1 MSQGNITR
9 TTVPHSKYP
18 FSKDSDLL
26 NNLNLQNYSHVEIAE
41 SSKVYGLLAAYVL
54 KTCTSPANS
63 LTVDIGQ
70 AKDITSKASV
80 LASLKKKEPETAAST
95 LGLGMF
101 MFQHNNRT
109 LQCLHQRIGAPVGTN
124 CGPKIFTSLVIFVE
138 GDGANCKNVVEDL
151 INHLL
156 AHEGSPKR
164 ETFIVF
170 RWHMKYQYWMKD
182 VTVLSRSI
190 ESVVLKDEV
199 KTTVTNDMDDFL
211 DESTLEFYLDHGIP
225 YKRSYLFYG
234 APGSGKTSL
243 IQALAGKY
251 QRNVC
256 YLQPSHPDMT
266 DDSLKE
272 AIKRC
277 PRRSIVVFEDIDAL
291 FDDKREGNHKS
302 HLTFSGLLNALD
314 GVGPPLAQIFIL
326 TTNHR
331 ERLDPALIRNGR
343 VDLHVQFTPATTQQM
358 GSIFLAYYPGEKAL
372 ATEFSTKLQGLLGDE
387 HVSMAAM
394 QHFFISNRKSTVEEA
409 VGNVEQIP
417 ENLKEQK
424 DTKDKVEKL
433 NNVKGIGAKK
443 ALATEF
449 STKLQGLLGDEHV
462 SMAAMQHFFI
472 SNRKST
478 VEEAVGSDFKDIGAK
493 VTKKISLKMVIIG
506 LLIASM
512 LFFGGILT
520 GSIVATY
527 IVKGTETSGD
537 GILQVKV
544 KTQEAI
550 TWKKTPIVG
559 MSNDELRELKYFA
572 LSSENGVASFHVKG
586 YQKMIHN
593 NTVCLLV
600 EGGTITFDD
609 DGVHGSTGEVNPYL
623 GEAVD
628 ETGRRRFGP
637 LSYTHGSMES

>member
-433 NNVKGIGAKK
+433 NDVKGIGAKRFRRHRSK
-443 ALATEF
+443 
-449 STKLQGLLGDEHV
+449 GD
-462 SMAAMQHFFI
+462 
-472 SNRKST
+472 
-478 VEEAVGSDFKDIGAK
+478 
-493 VTKKISLKMVIIG
+493 KKKSLKMVIIG
-506 LLIASM
+506 LFIASM

>member
-54 KTCTSPANS
+54 KTCTNPANS
-63 LTVDIGQ
+63 LAVDIGQ

-80 LASLKKKEPETAAST
+80 LASLKQEEPKTAVST

-101 MFQHNNRT
+101 MFQHDNRT
-109 LQCLHQRIGAPVGTN
+109 LQCLHQRIGAPVGTS

-156 AHEGSPKR
+156 AHEGATKR
-164 ETFIVF
+164 DTFTVF

-234 APGSGKTSL
+234 APGSGKTSF

-277 PRRSIVVFEDIDAL
+277 PRRSIIVFEDIDAL
-291 FDDKREGNHKS
+291 FDDKRKGKRES

-358 GSIFLAYYPGEKAL
+358 GSIFLAFYPGEKAL

-387 HVSMAAM
+387 QVSMAAM
-394 QHFFISNRKSTVEEA
+394 QHFFISNRKSTAEEA

-417 ENLKEQK
+417 ENLEEQK
-424 DTKDKVEKL
+424 DIKDKVEKL
-433 NNVKGIGAKK
+433 NDVKGTGANAMSDLKEIGAKAIAVFGK
-443 ALATEF
+443 
-449 STKLQGLLGDEHV
+449 TK
-462 SMAAMQHFFI
+462 
-472 SNRKST
+472 NNPRK
-478 VEEAVGSDFKDIGAK
+478 KIK
-493 VTKKISLKMVIIG
+493 NISLKMVTIG
-506 LLIASM
+506 LFIASM
-512 LFFGGILT
+512 FFFGRILKC
-520 GSIVATY
+520 SIVATCY
-527 IVKGTETSGD
+527 
-537 GILQVKV
+537 
-544 KTQEAI
+544 
-550 TWKKTPIVG
+550 
-559 MSNDELRELKYFA
+559 
-572 LSSENGVASFHVKG
+572 
-586 YQKMIHN
+586 
-593 NTVCLLV
+593 
-600 EGGTITFDD
+600 
-609 DGVHGSTGEVNPYL
+609 
-623 GEAVD
+623 
-628 ETGRRRFGP
+628 
-637 LSYTHGSMES
+637 

>member
-424 DTKDKVEKL
+424 DIKDKFGKL
-433 NNVKGIGAKK
+433 NDFKPIGANAKSIGVK
-443 ALATEF
+443 
-449 STKLQGLLGDEHV
+449 
-462 SMAAMQHFFI
+462 AMQCLG
-472 SNRKST
+472 R
-478 VEEAVGSDFKDIGAK
+478 
-493 VTKKISLKMVIIG
+493 LRIIH
-506 LLIASM
+506 
-512 LFFGGILT
+512 T
-520 GSIVATY
+520 RRQRTTY
-527 IVKGTETSGD
+527 SK
-537 GILQVKV
+537 
-544 KTQEAI
+544 
-550 TWKKTPIVG
+550 
-559 MSNDELRELKYFA
+559 
-572 LSSENGVASFHVKG
+572 
-586 YQKMIHN
+586 
-593 NTVCLLV
+593 
-600 EGGTITFDD
+600 
-609 DGVHGSTGEVNPYL
+609 
-623 GEAVD
+623 
-628 ETGRRRFGP
+628 
-637 LSYTHGSMES
+637 